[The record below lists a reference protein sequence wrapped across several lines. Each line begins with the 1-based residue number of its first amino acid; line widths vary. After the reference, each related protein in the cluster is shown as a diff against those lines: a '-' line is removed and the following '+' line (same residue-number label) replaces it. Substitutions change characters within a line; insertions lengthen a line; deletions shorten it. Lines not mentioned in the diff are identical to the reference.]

1 MTTNYAPTQSTLS
14 PVDHYNA
21 INQYIKKVISP
32 QLHGQFDLVN
42 YEAKRLS
49 DGLHYLF
56 EMSSTLSVSDLSTG
70 WLAIQPTIAAVLFN
84 CHTRVIAIT
93 RDLCIVIGTI
103 VDDKLVVDNT
113 HVYYTPGIPPAYIL
127 QYDVLLVKVIH

>member
-1 MTTNYAPTQSTLS
+1 MTTNYAPTQITTS
-14 PVDHYNA
+14 PVDHYNTL
-21 INQYIKKVISP
+21 NHYIKKAISP
-32 QLHGQFDLVN
+32 QLNGQFDLVN

-56 EMSSTLSVSDLSTG
+56 EMSSTLNMSELSTG
-70 WLAIQPTIAAVLFN
+70 WLAIQPTVAAVMFN
-84 CHTRVIAIT
+84 CNTRVLAIT

-103 VDDKLVVDNT
+103 VEDKLVVDNT
-113 HVYYTPGIPPAYIL
+113 HVFYTPGVPPAYIL

>member
-14 PVDHYNA
+14 SVDHYGA
-21 INQYIKKVISP
+21 INHCIKKAISP
-32 QLHGQFDLVN
+32 QLNGHVDLVH

-56 EMSSTLSVSDLSTG
+56 EMSSTLCVSDLSTG
-70 WLAIQPTIAAVLFN
+70 WLAIQPTVAAVLFN
-84 CHTRVIAIT
+84 SHQRVLAIT

-113 HVYYTPGIPPAYIL
+113 HVFYTPGIPPAYIL
-127 QYDVLLVKVIH
+127 QFDVLLVKVIH